1 MPTLREFVLT
11 ACAVELGLEVPDHRQ
26 AGDPLEPDA
35 RAKGLDL
42 TAGECDA
49 LVAFVAS
56 LPAPSRQ
63 VPTGVAEAD
72 AIREGE
78 RAFAAIGCATCH
90 TPDLGEV
97 AGIYSDLLL
106 HDMGADLGDTGSY
119 GAFRPESPEPDAST
133 LGPLAEG
140 QSRERRSTDSGANRQ
155 EWRTPPLW
163 GVRDSGPYL
172 HDGRADTLDQ
182 AIALHGGQGKD
193 PATRYFGLPPR
204 RRQEVR
210 AFLKSLV
217 APVDPPPAQ
226 ARLAKR

>member
-1 MPTLREFVLT
+1 
-11 ACAVELGLEVPDHRQ
+11 
-26 AGDPLEPDA
+26 
-35 RAKGLDL
+35 
-42 TAGECDA
+42 
-49 LVAFVAS
+49 
-56 LPAPSRQ
+56 
-63 VPTGVAEAD
+63 
-72 AIREGE
+72 
-78 RAFAAIGCATCH
+78 
-90 TPDLGEV
+90 
-97 AGIYSDLLL
+97 
-106 HDMGADLGDTGSY
+106 MGADLGDTGSY
-119 GAFRPESPEPDAST
+119 GAFRPESPEPDASR

-140 QSRERRSTDSGANRQ
+140 QSRKRRSTDSGANRQ

-204 RRQEVR
+204 RRQQVR